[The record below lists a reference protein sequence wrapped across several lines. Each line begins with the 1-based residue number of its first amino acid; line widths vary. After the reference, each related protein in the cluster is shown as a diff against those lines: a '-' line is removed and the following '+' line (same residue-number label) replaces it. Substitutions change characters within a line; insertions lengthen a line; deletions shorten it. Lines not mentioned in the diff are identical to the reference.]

1 MNPLQKI
8 QLTYNLNG
16 KSLEIEL
23 SYQLFGRPLFE
34 APLVLVH
41 HALTG
46 NSQVAGTNGWWK
58 ELIGEGKTIDLN
70 HYTVLAFNIPGNGY
84 QTENHLPLA
93 DYRAFTT
100 QIIAEIFWQALDG
113 LKINQLHT
121 VIGGSLGGAIAWE
134 MSLLRPQ
141 AIGQLIPIAT
151 HIAASDWV
159 IGQVLVQDSILNHSS
174 QPLVD
179 ARRHAMLLYRTPISF
194 QQKFGFRYS
203 EGESIYAVESWLNYH
218 GDALNKRFDLHAYKL
233 MNHLLKTIGENL
245 KKEDIIRWAKTSKT
259 RVHLIS
265 VDSDQLFT
273 RQEQWH
279 LFQLLRKYKKD
290 SSYSE
295 VQSIHGHDAFLME
308 YGQLSQLL
316 DKDFKLKKELK
327 LNPKPETHSLKSKK
341 ALRIVGFN

>member
-8 QLTYNLNG
+8 QLIYNLNG
-16 KSLEIEL
+16 KALEIEL

-34 APLVLVH
+34 APTVLVN

-46 NSQVAGTNGWWK
+46 NSQVAGPKGWWK

-84 QTENHLPLA
+84 RLENHSPWA
-93 DYRAFTT
+93 DYREFTT
-100 QIIAEIFWQALDG
+100 QIIAEIFWQALDE

-141 AIGQLIPIAT
+141 SIDQLIPIAT
-151 HIAASDWV
+151 HIAASDWL

-194 QQKFGFRYS
+194 RQKFGFRYS
-203 EGESIYAVESWLNYH
+203 EEESIYEVESWLNYH
-218 GDALNKRFDLHAYKL
+218 GDALNKRFDLNAYKL
-233 MNHLLKTIGENL
+233 MNHLLKTIGMDL
-245 KKEDIIRWAKTSKT
+245 KKEDIIRWAKCSKT

-265 VDSDQLFT
+265 VDSDLLFT
-273 RQEQWH
+273 HQEQWE
-279 LFQLLRKYKKD
+279 LYQLLRKHKKD
-290 SSYSE
+290 SHYSE
-295 VQSIHGHDAFLME
+295 IQSIHGHDAFLME
-308 YGQLSQLL
+308 YDQLSQLL
-316 DKDFKLKKELK
+316 NKDFKLKKELK
-327 LNPKPETHSLKSKK
+327 LNPKPETHSLKIQKP
-341 ALRIVGFN
+341 LRIIGFK